1 MALVTMRKL
10 TRPLIYAFLK
20 KYATNAIILDIGASG
35 DDHREYF
42 PNRTRLDINPSK
54 DTDVIG
60 DAHHLPFKEGSFEAV
75 VCSEMLEHADDPQ
88 KVISEIHR
96 VLKPGGLAV
105 LTTRFAFPIHDAPM
119 NDYWRFTPY
128 GLRKLFSE
136 FEIIE
141 VATEGGPFYAIA
153 VQLQRILFQTDLP
166 KIIKGVLYF
175 FFTIFPYLD
184 RLIPHQYGNIERTI
198 EVDTLL
204 SSGVFIAA
212 RKRG

>member
-88 KVISEIHR
+88 KVISGQSSL
-96 VLKPGGLAV
+96 VV
-105 LTTRFAFPIHDAPM
+105 LTD
-119 NDYWRFTPY
+119 
-128 GLRKLFSE
+128 S
-136 FEIIE
+136 
-141 VATEGGPFYAIA
+141 
-153 VQLQRILFQTDLP
+153 
-166 KIIKGVLYF
+166 KGVIIALHPQKTMSDAL
-175 FFTIFPYLD
+175 TILSQNLD
-184 RLIPHQYGNIERTI
+184 LADISRVVSNS
-198 EVDTLL
+198 D
-204 SSGVFIAA
+204 
-212 RKRG
+212 